1 MECLFYLQKCKEV
14 VRFKIP
20 NWYKDWVIIH
30 EDFLCK
36 LWLCHLCHIKM
47 KLLWSKTVVI
57 DVHLSKAIEF
67 IYIHCNM
74 ELSVPN
80 LQIKCKSQN
89 QKKRNSAVPRAN
101 EKKTKATTLP
111 AADKNSK
118 RFITKSFKC
127 TCQPCF
133 LRHFYTFVTF
143 AIVCSTYLIIRN
155 KTIFTLLV
163 ISFVVGYLS
172 PSVSRCSYFIHKGIL
187 SVCRI
192 VCVVVFHFFLYY
204 LVDC

>member
-1 MECLFYLQKCKEV
+1 M
-14 VRFKIP
+14 
-20 NWYKDWVIIH
+20 
-30 EDFLCK
+30 
-36 LWLCHLCHIKM
+36 
-47 KLLWSKTVVI
+47 
-57 DVHLSKAIEF
+57 
-67 IYIHCNM
+67 
-74 ELSVPN
+74 
-80 LQIKCKSQN
+80 
-89 QKKRNSAVPRAN
+89 PRAN
-101 EKKTKATTLP
+101 EKKTKATALP

-172 PSVSRCSYFIHKGIL
+172 LFHVVRTLYTRGIL

-192 VCVVVFHFFLYY
+192 VCVVVFHFFCIILLIVNVIGKVVYRVFFLFIFAHSFSLARFRCCFFLSSHFWRNCLNVFY
-204 LVDC
+204 LCICTIVTIE